1 MSALKDRYASSQI
14 LEIWSHQTKVMTE
27 RIVWIEILK
36 SQIDLGLKVDRSV
49 VADYERVISVIDL
62 ERISKREISLKH
74 DVKARIEEFNFLA
87 GHEFIHVGLTSR
99 DITENVEAWQIRMS
113 IELVLS
119 EIELVL
125 REFSK
130 VIDNYAELL
139 IVGRTHNVPAQLTT
153 LGRRFAS
160 WAEELLFAYENL
172 KEIHLRLPM
181 KGIKGAIGTGADL
194 REVVGSE
201 WNEIESSV
209 AKNLEI
215 ENLLIAPSQIYPR
228 SLDFEVIASL
238 VQVAAPLSTAA
249 LNIRLMSGLGLTFE
263 GKSKNQVGS
272 SAMPHKNNPRLCERV
287 NGLFSVLRGFL
298 VMSSEISGNQWF
310 EGDVSDSVVR
320 RLVLPESF
328 YALDGILRTTAKIF
342 REMEVDNEA
351 IAKEIE
357 QGLDDLLSS
366 KLMMLA
372 FQKGVGREVSHRLIS
387 ECSTRAKRAENPS
400 FVNLVA
406 QTPDLKISLEE
417 IEKLRL
423 DAINQKG
430 DAPLQAR
437 RIMQVIQSKL
447 GIIGNA
453 NIIVDEVLN

>member
-201 WNEIESSV
+201 WNEIERSV

-357 QGLDDLLSS
+357 QVLDDLLSS

-387 ECSTRAKRAENPS
+387 ECSTRAKRAKNPS

-437 RIMQVIQSKL
+437 RIMQVIRSKL